1 MAAFKLFEIN
11 EQIEIIA
18 DMLVDPE
25 TGEVLSEQE
34 AKNLIDKYEMQKDRK
49 IEYLCKLIKNY
60 KAEADALKVQKLEFE
75 KRQKTAENKANSIK
89 NYIGYVLN
97 GEKWKADDA
106 SVSVSYRT
114 TKETVKIDDVEAL
127 PSDCFKNPKIE
138 SNVSKTKIKELI
150 QAGIDVPGAHLE
162 DSISVIIK

>member
-1 MAAFKLFEIN
+1 MAAFKLFEID

-18 DMLVDPE
+18 DMLVDTE

-97 GEKWKADDA
+97 GEKLF
-106 SVSVSYRT
+106 R
-114 TKETVKIDDVEAL
+114 
-127 PSDCFKNPKIE
+127 
-138 SNVSKTKIKELI
+138 
-150 QAGIDVPGAHLE
+150 
-162 DSISVIIK
+162 